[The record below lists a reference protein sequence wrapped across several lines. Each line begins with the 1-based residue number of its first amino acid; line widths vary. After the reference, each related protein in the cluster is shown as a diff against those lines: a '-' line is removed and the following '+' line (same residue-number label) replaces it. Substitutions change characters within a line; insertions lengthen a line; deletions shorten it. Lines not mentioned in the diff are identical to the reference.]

1 MNGTRSQMVTIAA
14 QSVRKL
20 EESSEIIAWAE
31 QSGARFSVSP
41 VTLEPDRDH
50 AFTLLTPIT
59 HIL

>member
-1 MNGTRSQMVTIAA
+1 MVTIAA
-14 QSVRKL
+14 QLSGEFL

-31 QSGARFSVSP
+31 QSGARFSGLSQDI
-41 VTLEPDRDH
+41 EPDRDH